1 MLFSLAANMR
11 SERSVLQG
19 DRRSND
25 FVESRAED
33 GESVTGVRLRIF
45 QPREA
50 RRRLK
55 FWVGQL
61 VGRLYGFLD
70 CRGNLGRTTQP
81 KQKQNMTK
89 ALKEAE
95 ESRNK
100 WRIFRFFHLFVSQ
113 YKMKTIENKEIKRAF
128 DTLND
133 FKLQRAFSHWSTKA
147 LLTGRASFQVRE
159 KCTSQLLN
167 SFLH

>member
-1 MLFSLAANMR
+1 MLFSLVANMR

-89 ALKEAE
+89 ELGHDCVWHSRVYWDAE
-95 ESRNK
+95 NLWVLSRGA
-100 WRIFRFFHLFVSQ
+100 WR
-113 YKMKTIENKEIKRAF
+113 
-128 DTLND
+128 
-133 FKLQRAFSHWSTKA
+133 
-147 LLTGRASFQVRE
+147 
-159 KCTSQLLN
+159 
-167 SFLH
+167 